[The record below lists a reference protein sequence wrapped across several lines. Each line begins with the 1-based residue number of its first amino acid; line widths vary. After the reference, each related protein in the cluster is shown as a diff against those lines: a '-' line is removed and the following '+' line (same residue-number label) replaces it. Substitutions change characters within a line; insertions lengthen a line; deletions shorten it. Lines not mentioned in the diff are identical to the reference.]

1 MTLTIVCHSSVVSEL
16 EDPES
21 AVRSAAQRDSVIS
34 SIPGKMRT
42 KLVNAALS
50 LISDEGVTE
59 LRHFLHDARA
69 TGTE

>member
-1 MTLTIVCHSSVVSEL
+1 
-16 EDPES
+16 
-21 AVRSAAQRDSVIS
+21 
-34 SIPGKMRT
+34 MRT